1 MINSSPLVSVLMP
14 VYNGEK
20 YLREAID
27 SILNQTF
34 TDFEFLIINDG
45 STDDTENIIL
55 SYTDARIRYL
65 KNKENLKLIATLN
78 KGLDLAQGKYIARM
92 DADDISLPKR
102 LEQQVDFMEK
112 NPNIGLLGSWVRNFG
127 EGNDYDI
134 TFNIGHRNI
143 RFELFFH
150 NYFHHPSV
158 MLRTEILRKYNLY
171 FPRVL
176 HAEDYA
182 LWINLSNYTEFE
194 ILPAI
199 LLYYRSHGDNISE
212 LYKDFQKKQTSDCRK
227 MQLTSLGMEINQ
239 LIFDTYEDFIDSGKI
254 KNTDQF
260 SNLIYFI
267 ESITKTNNE
276 KKVVD
281 PELLFNYYRNR
292 INEFVE
298 QNCWQMGKELDT
310 YFNSIFCFSQKQ
322 KIKIKFKQKLG
333 LKKIWN

>member
-1 MINSSPLVSVLMP
+1 MSDKKPLVSILMA

-34 TDFEFLIINDG
+34 TDFEFLIVNDG
-45 STDDTENIIL
+45 STDSTENIIL
-55 SYTDARIRYL
+55 SYTDVRIRYI
-65 KNKENLKLIATLN
+65 KNEENLKLIATLN

-92 DADDISLPKR
+92 DADDISLPER
-102 LEQQVDFMEK
+102 LEKQVAFMEK
-112 NPNIGLLGSWVRNFG
+112 NPNIGLLGTWVRNIG
-127 EGNDYDI
+127 GVNDYDI
-134 TFNIGHRNI
+134 TFNSGHRNI

-158 MLRTEILRKYNLY
+158 MLRTEILRNYNLY
-171 FPRVL
+171 FPNVL

-182 LWINLSNYTEFE
+182 FWINLSNYTEFE
-194 ILPAI
+194 ILPVF
-199 LLYYRSHGDNISE
+199 LLHYRSHGDNISE
-212 LYKDFQKKQTSDCRK
+212 LHKDFQKNQTSDCRK
-227 MQLTSLGMEINQ
+227 MQIISLGIAINQ
-239 LIFDTYEDFIDSGKI
+239 HVFDTYEDFIEFGKI
-254 KNTDQF
+254 KNTNQF
-260 SNLIYFI
+260 SNLIHFI
-267 ESITKTNNE
+267 ETITKTNKE

-298 QNCWQMGKELDT
+298 QNCWQMGKELNT
-310 YFNSIFCFSQKQ
+310 YLNSIFCFSLKQ
-322 KIKIKFKQKLG
+322 KIKIKFKQKLR